1 MPAENSQEHWLH
13 LRLKFEVEHVDNW
26 GAHSI
31 PPETGLAIPS
41 VIANHRSLSARV
53 DRKIRGWG
61 MRHNTAWPT
70 FLFLFL
76 WLEVATSAASDQ
88 NVRLYVD
95 NSEGDDVSVIDLKT
109 LNTVDDIHLA
119 YEVHGLAIQA
129 DGRRLFA
136 SIESDNTLRVVD
148 TSTNK
153 VIATIELT
161 GRPNQCAVTPD
172 GHYVA
177 VPIRDKNAV
186 DIVDVQQRKVVKTLP
201 VSKPHNAFN
210 GGSNRYLFVS
220 AMGANQINVIDLTT
234 MTYSAKVMV
243 GGIPRPYVVTGDGA
257 TMYVA
262 VTDLHGFMKVD
273 VASGKMQRVVMPAEN
288 HTPKQRP
295 FEPSNTLTHGLALSP
310 DGTELWVTSLLDD
323 SLYVY
328 DVKANKITGRVRVG
342 DGPNWVTFSPD
353 GKYVCVSNT
362 GTDDVSIID
371 VRARREVT
379 RIKVGKAPKR
389 MVATVLGE

>member
-1 MPAENSQEHWLH
+1 
-13 LRLKFEVEHVDNW
+13 
-26 GAHSI
+26 
-31 PPETGLAIPS
+31 
-41 VIANHRSLSARV
+41 
-53 DRKIRGWG
+53 
-61 MRHNTAWPT
+61 MRHNTAWPA
-70 FLFLFL
+70 FLFLLGFRI
-76 WLEVATSAASDQ
+76 ATWAAPVQ

-109 LNTVDDIHLA
+109 LNVVDDIRLA
-119 YEVHGLAIQA
+119 DKVHGLAIQA

-136 SIESDNTLRVVD
+136 TIESDNTLRVVD
-148 TSTNK
+148 TATNH
-153 VIATIELT
+153 VIATVVLT

-186 DIVDVQQRKVVKTLP
+186 DIVDVQQQKVVKTLP

-210 GGSNRYLFVS
+210 AGSNRYLFVS
-220 AMGANQINVIDLTT
+220 AMGANQINVIDLRT
-234 MTYSAKVMV
+234 MAYSGKVSV
-243 GGIPRPYVVTGDGA
+243 GGVPRPYVVTRDST

-262 VTDLHGFMKVD
+262 LTDLHGFMKVD
-273 VASGKMQRVVMPAEN
+273 VASGKMQRVAMPAET

-310 DGTELWVTSLLDD
+310 DGSELWVTSLLDD

-328 DVKANKITGRVRVG
+328 DLKANKVTGRVQVG

-362 GTDDVSIID
+362 GTNDVSIID
-371 VRARREVT
+371 VQARREVK
-379 RIKVGKAPKR
+379 RVKVGKAPKR
-389 MVATVLGE
+389 VVAAVLGA

>member
-1 MPAENSQEHWLH
+1 VRHKAAW
-13 LRLKFEVEHVDNW
+13 R
-26 GAHSI
+26 
-31 PPETGLAIPS
+31 S
-41 VIANHRSLSARV
+41 V
-53 DRKIRGWG
+53 
-61 MRHNTAWPT
+61 
-70 FLFLFL
+70 LFLSL
-76 WLEVATSAASDQ
+76 CSAIATSALPAQ

-95 NSEGDDVSVIDLKT
+95 NSEGDNVSVIDLNT
-109 LNTVDDIHLA
+109 LNAVGDIQLGHNI
-119 YEVHGLAIQA
+119 HGLAVQA

-136 SIESDNTLRVVD
+136 TVESDNTLRVVD
-148 TSTNK
+148 TATNK
-153 VIATIELT
+153 GIAAIKLT

-186 DIVDVQQRKVVKTLP
+186 DIVDIEQQKVVKTLP

-210 GGSNRYLFVS
+210 AGSNRYIFVS

-234 MTYSAKVMV
+234 MTYSAKVTV
-243 GGIPRPYVVTGDGA
+243 GGIPRPYVVTPNGA

-273 VASGKMQRVVMPAEN
+273 VASGKTQRVEMPAEN
-288 HTPKQRP
+288 HTPKERP
-295 FEPSNTLTHGLALSP
+295 YEPSNTLTHGLALSP
-310 DGTELWVTSLLDD
+310 DGSELWVTSLLDD

-328 DVKANKITGRVRVG
+328 DVKADKITGRVQVG

-371 VRARREVT
+371 VKARREVK
-379 RIKVGKAPKR
+379 RVKVGKAPKR
-389 MVATVLGE
+389 VVAAAIGP

>member
-1 MPAENSQEHWLH
+1 
-13 LRLKFEVEHVDNW
+13 
-26 GAHSI
+26 
-31 PPETGLAIPS
+31 
-41 VIANHRSLSARV
+41 
-53 DRKIRGWG
+53 
-61 MRHNTAWPT
+61 MRHNTAWPGV
-70 FLFLFL
+70 LFLFL
-76 WLEVATSAASDQ
+76 CFKIVTWAASVQ

-95 NSEGDDVSVIDLKT
+95 NSEGDDVSVIDLRT
-109 LNTVDDIHLA
+109 LNVVDDIRLA
-119 YEVHGLAIQA
+119 DRVHGLAIQA

-136 SIESDNTLRVVD
+136 TIESDNTLRVVD
-148 TSTNK
+148 TTTNK
-153 VIATIELT
+153 AIATVLLT

-186 DIVDVQQRKVVKTLP
+186 DIVDVQQQKVVKTLP

-210 GGSNRYLFVS
+210 AGSNRYLFVS
-220 AMGANQINVIDLTT
+220 AMGAKQINIIDLMT
-234 MTYSAKVMV
+234 MAYSGKVSV
-243 GGIPRPYVVTGDGA
+243 GGIPRPYVVTPDGK

-262 VTDLHGFMKVD
+262 VTDLHGFVKVD
-273 VASGKMQRVVMPAEN
+273 VASGKMQRVAMPAEN

-310 DGTELWVTSLLDD
+310 DGTELWVTSLLDN

-328 DVKANKITGRVRVG
+328 DVTANKIAGRVQVG

-362 GTDDVSIID
+362 GTNDVSIID
-371 VRARREVT
+371 VQARREVK
-379 RIKVGKAPKR
+379 RVKVGKAPKR
-389 MVATVLGE
+389 VVVAVLGA

>member
-1 MPAENSQEHWLH
+1 
-13 LRLKFEVEHVDNW
+13 
-26 GAHSI
+26 
-31 PPETGLAIPS
+31 
-41 VIANHRSLSARV
+41 
-53 DRKIRGWG
+53 
-61 MRHNTAWPT
+61 MRHNTWPA
-70 FLFLFL
+70 FLFLFFCL
-76 WLEVATSAASDQ
+76 QIATPPASAQD
-88 NVRLYVD
+88 VRLYVD

-109 LNTVDDIHLA
+109 LNTVDDIRLA
-119 YEVHGLAIQA
+119 DKVHGLAIQA

-136 SIESDNTLRVVD
+136 TVESDNTLRVVD
-148 TSTNK
+148 TATDK
-153 VIATIELT
+153 VITTIKLT

-186 DIVDVQQRKVVKTLP
+186 DIVDVLRQKVVKTLP
-201 VSKPHNAFN
+201 VSKPHNAYN
-210 GGSNRYLFVS
+210 AGSNRYLFVS
-220 AMGANQINVIDLTT
+220 AMGADQINIIDLTT
-234 MTYSAKVMV
+234 MTYSAKVTV
-243 GGIPRPYVVTGDGA
+243 GGIPRPYVVTPDGM

-273 VASGKMQRVVMPAEN
+273 VASGKMQRIAIPAEN

-328 DVKANKITGRVRVG
+328 DVKANKITGRVQVG

-353 GKYVCVSNT
+353 GKYVCVTNT

-371 VRARREVT
+371 VQARREAKRV
-379 RIKVGKAPKR
+379 KVGKAPKR
-389 MVATVLGE
+389 VIAGVLGDSEAADHQAP

>member
-1 MPAENSQEHWLH
+1 
-13 LRLKFEVEHVDNW
+13 
-26 GAHSI
+26 
-31 PPETGLAIPS
+31 
-41 VIANHRSLSARV
+41 
-53 DRKIRGWG
+53 
-61 MRHNTAWPT
+61 MRHMTAWRAL
-70 FLFLFL
+70 LFLFFCF
-76 WLEVATSAASDQ
+76 EIATSALAQD
-88 NVRLYVD
+88 VRLYVD

-109 LNTVDDIHLA
+109 LNTVDDIQLGHNI
-119 YEVHGLAIQA
+119 HGLAIQA

-136 SIESDNTLRVVD
+136 TIESDSTLRVVG
-148 TSTNK
+148 TATNK
-153 VIATIELT
+153 EIAAIKLT

-186 DIVDVQQRKVVKTLP
+186 DIVDVEQQKVVKTLP
-201 VSKPHNAFN
+201 VSQPHNAFN
-210 GGSNRYLFVS
+210 AGSNRYLFVS
-220 AMGANQINVIDLTT
+220 AMGTKQINVIDLTT
-234 MTYSAKVMV
+234 MAYSAKVTV
-243 GGIPRPYVVTGDGA
+243 GGIPRPYVVTPDGA

-273 VASGKMQRVVMPAEN
+273 VASGKIERVEMPAEN

-295 FEPSNTLTHGLALSP
+295 YEPSNTLTHGLALSP
-310 DGTELWVTSLLDD
+310 NGAELWVTSLLDD

-328 DVKANKITGRVRVG
+328 DVKENKITGRVQVG

-371 VRARREVT
+371 VRTRREVK
-379 RIKVGKAPKR
+379 RVKVGKAPKR
-389 MVATVLGE
+389 IVAALLGA

>member
-1 MPAENSQEHWLH
+1 
-13 LRLKFEVEHVDNW
+13 
-26 GAHSI
+26 
-31 PPETGLAIPS
+31 
-41 VIANHRSLSARV
+41 
-53 DRKIRGWG
+53 
-61 MRHNTAWPT
+61 MRHNTVWLALLL
-70 FLFLFL
+70 LFSSF
-76 WLEVATSAASDQ
+76 EIATSTATAQ

-95 NSEGDDVSVIDLKT
+95 NSDADDVSVIDLKK

-119 YEVHGLAIQA
+119 DKVHGLAIQA

-136 SIESDNTLRVVD
+136 TIESDNSLRVVD
-148 TSTNK
+148 TATNK
-153 VIATIELT
+153 VIAAINLT

-186 DIVDVQQRKVVKTLP
+186 DIVDVQQQKVVKTLP

-210 GGSNRYLFVS
+210 AGSNRYLYVS
-220 AMGANQINVIDLTT
+220 AMGANQINIIDLTT
-234 MTYSAKVMV
+234 MTYSAKVTV
-243 GGIPRPYVVTGDGA
+243 GGIPRPYVVTPDGA

-273 VASGKMQRVVMPAEN
+273 VASGRMQRVVMPAEN
-288 HTPKQRP
+288 QTPKQRP

-310 DGTELWVTSLLDD
+310 DGTELWVTSLLDN

-328 DVKANKITGRVRVG
+328 DVKANKITAQVKVG

-362 GTDDVSIID
+362 GTNDVSIID
-371 VRARREVT
+371 ALARREVK
-379 RIKVGKAPKR
+379 RVKVGKAPKR
-389 MVATVLGE
+389 IVAAVLGE

>member
-1 MPAENSQEHWLH
+1 
-13 LRLKFEVEHVDNW
+13 
-26 GAHSI
+26 
-31 PPETGLAIPS
+31 
-41 VIANHRSLSARV
+41 
-53 DRKIRGWG
+53 
-61 MRHNTAWPT
+61 MRHNTVWSALLF
-70 FLFLFL
+70 FLFCF
-76 WLEVATSAASDQ
+76 EIATSAAAAQ

-95 NSEGDDVSVIDLKT
+95 NSEGDDVSVIDLQT
-109 LNTVDDIHLA
+109 LNTIDDIRLA
-119 YEVHGLAIQA
+119 NKVHGLAVQA

-136 SIESDNTLRVVD
+136 TVESDNTLRVVD
-148 TSTNK
+148 TATNK
-153 VIATIELT
+153 VTATITLT

-186 DIVDVQQRKVVKTLP
+186 DIVDVQQQKVVKTLP

-210 GGSNRYLFVS
+210 AGSNRYMFVS

-234 MTYSAKVMV
+234 MTYSAKVTV
-243 GGIPRPYVVTGDGA
+243 GGIPRPYVVTPDGT

-262 VTDLHGFMKVD
+262 LTDLHGFMKVD
-273 VASGKMQRVVMPAEN
+273 VGSGKMQRVVMPAEN
-288 HTPKQRP
+288 HTPKQRS

-328 DVKANKITGRVRVG
+328 DVKASKIAGRVQVG

-371 VRARREVT
+371 VQVRREV
-379 RIKVGKAPKR
+379 RRVKVGKAPKR
-389 MVATVLGE
+389 LVAAAIGA